1 MRPTPTPTATGY
13 AGELIVAA
21 PGGASDV
28 YAMHGGKAVARWK
41 CLARRLGLEGTWEAI
56 EISTL
61 PPGAECGVH
70 HHSRT
75 EELYFV
81 VAGTGELL
89 LDGRLRTVPPGT
101 LITNPVGTRHRLNNP
116 GAEDLHWIVIEVIG
130 PQVATILTGDPGHS
144 GRNTMSSATV
154 IDLEAHGP
162 VDLTTLLSGPL
173 REARLVTLR
182 PGERETLRSDDR
194 EHTLFVLDGTGTA
207 VAGETEV
214 DLAPGTGV
222 TLPLG
227 SAVELRADGRPLRF
241 FTASLGVPDAKDG
254 RRVSGGSTA

>member
-1 MRPTPTPTATGY
+1 MRPTPTTTATGY

-41 CLARRLGLEGTWEAI
+41 CLARRLGLAGTWEAI

-81 VAGTGELL
+81 VSGTGELL
-89 LDGRLRTVPPGT
+89 LNGRIHPVGPGT

-116 GAEDLHWIVIEVIG
+116 GTEDLDWIVIEVISG
-130 PQVATILTGDPGHS
+130 PVAETLTGDPAHS
-144 GRNTMSSATV
+144 GRNVMSNATI
-154 IDLEAHGP
+154 IDLAAHGP
-162 VDLTTLLSGPL
+162 ADLTTLLSGPL
-173 REARLVTLR
+173 RQARLVTLR

-194 EHTLFVLDGTGTA
+194 EHTLFVLDGAGTA
-207 VAGETEV
+207 VAGEIEV
-214 DLAPGTGV
+214 ELTPGTAV

-227 SAVELRADGRPLRF
+227 SQVELRSHQRPLRF
-241 FTASLGVPDAKDG
+241 FTASLSVPNAKDG
-254 RRVSGGSTA
+254 RRTTGGSTA